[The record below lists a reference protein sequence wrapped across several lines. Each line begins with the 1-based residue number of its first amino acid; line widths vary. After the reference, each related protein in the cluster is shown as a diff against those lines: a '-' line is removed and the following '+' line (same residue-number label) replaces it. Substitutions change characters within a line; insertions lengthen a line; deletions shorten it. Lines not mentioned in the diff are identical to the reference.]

1 MILNQLQNELTKDGY
16 RQLMVNVPG
25 IYLYCTVWEREYYA
39 VLIVDHERR
48 RDLTQWQYANLCRQ
62 VRSNFEKQGH
72 SVHVLGIICTDE
84 PDQMAGFEY
93 EDTWVVDLAHLRL
106 ILYENQ
112 TGRFLNV
119 RPMIERILDEAA
131 GRIEKPRESLI
142 SRVKKCRYFS
152 PVNTLMIAINVIVF
166 FLTVRYTYSNR
177 YLVEHGALYWPYVI
191 GEGEYYRLFTY
202 MFLHSGYSHIV
213 NNMLVLLFIGD
224 NLERAAGKLRYLIIY
239 LGSGVMAGVVS
250 MLWNIYQQEQVV
262 CVGASGAIFG
272 VVGAVAFIVIIN
284 KGRLEDISGRQ
295 IILFVILSL
304 YGGLTSQ
311 GVDNAAHIGG
321 LVTGAILAA
330 VLYRRKK
337 KAPARI
343 EQAAAENR
351 D

>member
-1 MILNQLQNELTKDGY
+1 
-16 RQLMVNVPG
+16 
-25 IYLYCTVWEREYYA
+25 
-39 VLIVDHERR
+39 
-48 RDLTQWQYANLCRQ
+48 
-62 VRSNFEKQGH
+62 
-72 SVHVLGIICTDE
+72 
-84 PDQMAGFEY
+84 
-93 EDTWVVDLAHLRL
+93 
-106 ILYENQ
+106 
-112 TGRFLNV
+112 
-119 RPMIERILDEAA
+119 MIERILDETA

-142 SRVKKCRYFS
+142 SRAKKCRYFS

-166 FLTVRYTYSNR
+166 FLTVRHTYSNR

-224 NLERAAGKLRYLIIY
+224 NLERAAGKIRYLIIY
-239 LGSGVMAGVVS
+239 LGSGIMAGVVS

-343 EQAAAENR
+343 EQATAESR
-351 D
+351 E